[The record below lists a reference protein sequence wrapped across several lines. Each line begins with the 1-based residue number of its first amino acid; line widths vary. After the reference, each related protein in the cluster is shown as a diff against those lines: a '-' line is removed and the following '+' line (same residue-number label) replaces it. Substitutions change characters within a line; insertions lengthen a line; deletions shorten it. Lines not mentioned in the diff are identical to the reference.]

1 VKESETMQSGTYDV
15 EARALRENLEALC
28 VAVFVAGGAK
38 GDGFSVVGAE
48 QVVRGLPAVLRE
60 VADKLERQ
68 LEAQG
73 GTPQ

>member
-1 VKESETMQSGTYDV
+1 MQSGTYDV

-28 VAVFVAGGAK
+28 VAVFVAGGTK

-48 QVVRGLPAVLRE
+48 HVVRSLPAVLRE

-68 LEAQG
+68 LKVQA

>member
-1 VKESETMQSGTYDV
+1 MQSGTYDI

-28 VAVFVAGGAK
+28 VAVFVAGGEK

-48 QVVRGLPAVLRE
+48 HVVRGLPAVLRE

-68 LEAQG
+68 LKAQG